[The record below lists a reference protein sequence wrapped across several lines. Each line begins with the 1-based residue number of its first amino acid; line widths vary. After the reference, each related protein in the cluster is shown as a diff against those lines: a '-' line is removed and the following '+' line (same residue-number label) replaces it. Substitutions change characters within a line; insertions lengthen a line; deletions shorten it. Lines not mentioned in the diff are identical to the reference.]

1 MNLAYMTET
10 VIGLALIST
19 SIVGFV
25 AGLAYFATRNA
36 R

>member
-19 SIVGFV
+19 SIVGFI
-25 AGLAYFATRNA
+25 AGLIHFAARNTR
-36 R
+36 